1 MPDGGDLVLAEF
13 DDGHEDGE
21 TPAAVELLGMLETM
35 LAAVP
40 ALVDQ
45 LDVAASKQAK
55 ISSGGKA
62 GKGTAHL
69 KEPVNWG
76 AAAARDA
83 LLVEWALWHDSIEEI
98 RRHPKAAEIVAGIG
112 RVVKNGYQAIDRAGT
127 ASTSAPAGRR
137 SKPAHPRQ
145 PTPSAT
151 PRSGPSP
158 APIRS
163 PARRAATSTRSAA
176 GVRCCW
182 RWRPTC
188 CSRSRTRRR

>member
-1 MPDGGDLVLAEF
+1 MTAQCPSCGCHQPEGLLCWQDTEAVL
-13 DDGHEDGE
+13 
-21 TPAAVELLGMLETM
+21 TM

-112 RVVKNGYQAIDRAGT
+112 RVVKNGYQAIDRAGDRKYLGT
-127 ASTSAPAGRR
+127 CGATIEASTPEGRR
-137 SKPAHPRQ
+137 PLLHRDLGQARRQSGHLPDVRLRPRGRQ
-145 PTPSAT
+145 PACV
-151 PRSGPSP
+151 
-158 APIRS
+158 
-163 PARRAATSTRSAA
+163 AA
-176 GVRCCW
+176 GDGGRHAVHGQGRGDDDG
-182 RWRPTC
+182 
-188 CSRSRTRRR
+188 